1 MEEKKESGMKKFAG
15 AEELN
20 MEELFEVTGG
30 LTAEGRNLVKR
41 RAMEYKR
48 AGKSKEEFMH
58 IFDNLSHLSLL
69 KLETTRTD
77 LLRYMDKTWETT
89 TLSGIMIED

>member
-1 MEEKKESGMKKFAG
+1 MEEEKKSGIKKFAG

-30 LTAEGRNLVKR
+30 LTTKGKQLVKR

-48 AGKSKEEFMH
+48 AGRSKEEFMH

-69 KLETTRTD
+69 ELETTKTD
-77 LLRYMDKTWETT
+77 LLRYMNKTWETT
-89 TLSGIMIED
+89 TIAGFAPED

>member
-1 MEEKKESGMKKFAG
+1 MEENKQSGMKKFAG

-58 IFDNLSHLSLL
+58 IFDNLSYLSIW
-69 KLETTRTD
+69 KLETTKSE
-77 LLRYMDKTWETT
+77 LLRYMNKAWHEVDE
-89 TLSGIMIED
+89 